1 MMYPIMCHLHGLDRR
16 RGCIRS
22 HVDSTVDENWAK
34 QHHVIWYEREVA
46 NGNIPKPPEA
56 GKTHPAAAV
65 GKVHPAE

>member
-1 MMYPIMCHLHGLDRR
+1 
-16 RGCIRS
+16 
-22 HVDSTVDENWAK
+22 VDSTVDENWAK

-56 GKTHPAAAV
+56 GKAHPAAAV